1 MFVIL
6 QMNGPVSSSNLGESG
21 ANASKP
27 WEHVWT
33 VEEMRSAAPN
43 WHLSSD
49 VGVSCQLRLI
59 LSANVYV
66 FLKSKSFCLVLK
78 LFCTNYIYHYCVVC
92 SSTLLSCPL
101 NK

>member
-1 MFVIL
+1 
-6 QMNGPVSSSNLGESG
+6 MNGPVSSSNLGESG

-49 VGVSCQLRLI
+49 VGVSCQL
-59 LSANVYV
+59 
-66 FLKSKSFCLVLK
+66 
-78 LFCTNYIYHYCVVC
+78 
-92 SSTLLSCPL
+92 
-101 NK
+101 